1 MAGKW
6 SQKNVFF
13 ILNKPWPITFH
24 NQTLSIRNS
33 ESVYNT
39 CTFSGSFSELGAIP
53 TGTELGAIPTG
64 TWQLQCLPDTR
75 DWYRQH
81 ETYIQC
87 NMVTIYSANTIFLK
101 LDEHELGAIPTGTW
115 QLQCL
120 PDTRDWYRQHEAY
133 IQCNMVSIYSANTI
147 FLKNWLSMNMSM
159 SMGIRMSMSTK
170 HWAWVGAG
178 AFSLLLATE
187 RGNYTVCLTH
197 GTDIENMNHI
207 YIETWP
213 RYTQPYY

>member
-1 MAGKW
+1 MTGKW
-6 SQKNVFF
+6 SQRNVFF

-53 TGTELGAIPTG
+53 TGT
-64 TWQLQCLPDTR
+64 
-75 DWYRQH
+75 
-81 ETYIQC
+81 
-87 NMVTIYSANTIFLK
+87 
-101 LDEHELGAIPTGTW
+101 ELGAIPTGTW